1 MKTKYS
7 LSILGIYNSLM
18 GIITLFF
25 ASSFSTVMVNSSN
38 NDVLNMG
45 ELFHYGLSPA
55 LLIIGLM
62 LLLGRNASVET
73 SKKLLLAYIIGTLVL
88 MYVFFGVMANSELM
102 NFSFSVAAPDM
113 LMLGIALFGYFKA
126 K

>member
-18 GIITLFF
+18 GVITLFF

-88 MYVFFGVMANSELM
+88 MYVFFGVMAIS
-102 NFSFSVAAPDM
+102 
-113 LMLGIALFGYFKA
+113 
-126 K
+126 

>member
-1 MKTKYS
+1 
-7 LSILGIYNSLM
+7 M
-18 GIITLFF
+18 GVITLFF

-102 NFSFSVAAPDM
+102 DFSFSVAAPDM